1 MLTRKLLESQDYAKT
16 YSALENLFW
25 TPAQLDASLNQVLE
39 ICPEGQGIWVFGYGS
54 LIWNPLLEFTE
65 AQPAFLKGWQR
76 DFNIRL
82 LAGRGSECTPGRMLG
97 LKPGGETRG
106 LAFRLSDENARSEL
120 QLLWT
125 REMLAGVYIPQW
137 CSLALEDGREI
148 KGITFITDP
157 EHPLYESC
165 SALNTVATLISQATG
180 VLGTNAEYLF
190 SLDSA
195 LEQHRMPDHNITQL
209 ARCVR
214 QIQQTKPQ

>member
-39 ICPEGQGIWVFGYGS
+39 TCPEGQGIWVFGYGS

-106 LAFRLSDENARSEL
+106 
-120 QLLWT
+120 
-125 REMLAGVYIPQW
+125 
-137 CSLALEDGREI
+137 
-148 KGITFITDP
+148 
-157 EHPLYESC
+157 
-165 SALNTVATLISQATG
+165 
-180 VLGTNAEYLF
+180 
-190 SLDSA
+190 
-195 LEQHRMPDHNITQL
+195 
-209 ARCVR
+209 
-214 QIQQTKPQ
+214 